1 MSVEGLMSTPLVR
14 DLSRL
19 STDTFDLLV
28 IGGGIYGLTIACD
41 AAQRGLSVALVE
53 AGDFGSGTSF
63 NHLRTIHGGLRYL
76 QTLDI
81 ARARES
87 LRERRALAHIAPWA
101 VRPLPFVL
109 PLRRSLTRG
118 PAAMRV
124 AFTLDS
130 LVASDRN
137 DGLPPSL
144 HLPAGRV
151 VGRDEAVAMCPLLA
165 DQPIAGAAVWS
176 DYVAWD
182 ADRLTLAWA
191 LGAAE
196 YGAALANYVEATSLV
211 VVNGHVAGADVD
223 AASGQSLRIHARSVV
238 NATGARLNAL
248 LAPHAAAVNL
258 PFLQAMN
265 VVTRREAP
273 ATAIGGRSASGRNLF
288 LVPWRGRALFG
299 TWESAQL
306 CDASRTS
313 VDGHALDAFIAE
325 LNDAFP
331 SLRLTAADISL
342 VHRGVVPAR
351 VRSGEPPALEG
362 HDCIYEHGGD
372 GLSGL
377 ISVAGTKYTTARG
390 VAERIVS
397 RVFGM
402 LARTAPPSIS
412 AERPLPHTSLDGDAL
427 LRHAASH
434 EMVMTLADAVI
445 RRTTLGALGC
455 PDATTLAH
463 AAMVVGAV
471 LGWTPARQTEEVA
484 AVRALY

>member
-1 MSVEGLMSTPLVR
+1 MTTPLVR
-14 DLSRL
+14 DLPRL
-19 STDTFDLLV
+19 TTETFDLLV

-41 AAQRGLSVALVE
+41 AAQRGLTVALID

-87 LRERRALAHIAPWA
+87 LHERRTLAHIAPWA

-109 PLRRSLTRG
+109 PLGRSLTRG

-124 AFTLDS
+124 AFVLDS

-137 DGLPPSL
+137 EGLPESL

-151 VGRDEAVAMCPLLA
+151 LPPAEAVSLCPLLSG
-165 DQPIAGAAVWS
+165 QPITGAAVWY
-176 DYVAWD
+176 DYVAVD
-182 ADRLTLAWA
+182 ADRLTLAWG
-191 LGAAE
+191 LSAAAH
-196 YGAALANYVEATSLV
+196 GAALANYVEAASLV
-211 VVNGHVAGADVD
+211 VRNGRLSGANCVD
-223 AASGQSLRIHARSVV
+223 RTSGEAFRINARTVV
-238 NATGARLNAL
+238 NATGARINTL
-248 LAPHAAAVNL
+248 LTPLAAAVNL

-273 ATAIGGRSASGRNLF
+273 ETAIGGRSASGRNLF

-299 TWESAQL
+299 TWESAEL
-306 CDASRTS
+306 CDARRTD
-313 VDGHALDAFIAE
+313 VDAPGLASFIGE

-331 SLRLTAADISL
+331 SLALTRDDVSL

-351 VRSGEPPALEG
+351 VRTGEPPTLEG

-372 GLSGL
+372 GLAGL
-377 ISVAGTKYTTARG
+377 ITVAGTKYTTARA

-402 LARTAPPSIS
+402 LARVAPPSVS
-412 AERPLPHTSLDGDAL
+412 AERPLPHVALEGDAL

-434 EMVMTLADAVI
+434 EMVLTLADAVV
-445 RRTTLGALGC
+445 RRTPLGALGC
-455 PDATTLAH
+455 PADSALAH
-463 AAMVVGAV
+463 AAMVVGGV
-471 LGWTPARQTEEVA
+471 NGWTPARQTEEIA
-484 AVRALY
+484 AVRTLY

>member
-1 MSVEGLMSTPLVR
+1 MSTPLVR
-14 DLSRL
+14 NLQQLSA
-19 STDTFDLLV
+19 DTFDVLV

-41 AAQRGLSVALVE
+41 AAQRGLSVALVD

-76 QTLDI
+76 QTLDLV
-81 ARARES
+81 RARES
-87 LRERRALAHIAPWA
+87 LFERRALARIAPWA
-101 VRPLPFVL
+101 VRPLSFVL
-109 PLRRSLTRG
+109 PLGRSLTRG

-124 AFTLDS
+124 AFVLDS

-137 DGLPPSL
+137 DGLPQSL

-151 VGRDEAVAMCPLLA
+151 LSRDEAVALCPLLA
-165 DQPIAGAAVWS
+165 NQPITGAAVWY

-191 LGAAE
+191 LAAADN
-196 YGAALANYVEATSLV
+196 GAALANYVEATALV
-211 VVNGHVAGADVD
+211 VADGRVAGADCVD
-223 AASGQSLRIHARSVV
+223 RVAGEAFRINARTVV

-248 LAPHAAAVNL
+248 LTPWAAAVNL

-265 VVTRREAP
+265 IVTRRDAP
-273 ATAIGGRSASGRNLF
+273 TTALGGSSASGRNLF

-306 CDASRTS
+306 CDASRTD
-313 VDGHALDAFIAE
+313 VDGPALGAFLTE

-331 SLRLTAADISL
+331 TLHLTRDDVSL

-351 VRSGEPPALEG
+351 VRSGQAPALEG
-362 HDCIYEHGGD
+362 HDCIYEHRAD
-372 GLSGL
+372 GLAGL

-397 RVFGM
+397 RLYGE
-402 LARTAPPSIS
+402 LARVAPPSVS
-412 AERPLPHTSLDGDAL
+412 AEQPLPCANLQGDAL

-434 EMVMTLADAVI
+434 EMVVTLADAVM
-445 RRTTLGALGC
+445 RRTPLGALGC
-455 PDATTLAH
+455 PSEVELAS
-463 AAMVVGAV
+463 AASVVGDV
-471 LGWTPARQTEEVA
+471 LGWSPARQTEEVA